1 MHSMYHIDRISIN
14 YVLDF
19 AQLGYFSAYSNFIN
33 ILRIGAFTIPFV
45 MITKSSRQKY
55 MPFKSIKKLLILLLP
70 IALLIG
76 LITPFIVPF
85 LYGSEFVDINY
96 YLIWSMVVSSALLV
110 IYSLINSIFLGEHT
124 SNKTTNIILGFD
136 AFLSIC
142 VNLILNVIL
151 ISNFGLIGAPVA
163 TAIVLLGKIFLNLFG
178 LKFSRSRQ
186 DLIT

>member
-1 MHSMYHIDRISIN
+1 
-14 YVLDF
+14 
-19 AQLGYFSAYSNFIN
+19 
-33 ILRIGAFTIPFV
+33 
-45 MITKSSRQKY
+45 
-55 MPFKSIKKLLILLLP
+55 
-70 IALLIG
+70 
-76 LITPFIVPF
+76 
-85 LYGSEFVDINY
+85 
-96 YLIWSMVVSSALLV
+96 MVVSSALLV